1 MPSGMAAQM
10 RALVA
15 TENITDDELQLAPLS
30 RTGYVGVIEV
40 GLKYQARI
48 QVPGDGRGGS
58 TKRRQYSVPGLF
70 DTAKEAAI
78 IRAAIMKGMKE
89 DNDGRLFVSPKQNK
103 LHKARTVMTQ
113 PAGPAAATPPPVPL
127 QQPAATTVAVPLS
140 VPMWQLPFAVVSPLP
155 MQQIGCFPPRF

>member
-10 RALVA
+10 RELVA

-30 RTGYVGVIEV
+30 KTGYVGVIEV
-40 GLKYQARI
+40 GLKYQARV

-78 IRAAIMKGMKE
+78 IRASIMKGMKE
-89 DNDGRLFVSPKQNK
+89 SNNGCLFVPPKQDK
-103 LHKARTVMTQ
+103 QHKPRTQDVLHASLI
-113 PAGPAAATPPPVPL
+113 PPV
-127 QQPAATTVAVPLS
+127 
-140 VPMWQLPFAVVSPLP
+140 
-155 MQQIGCFPPRF
+155 